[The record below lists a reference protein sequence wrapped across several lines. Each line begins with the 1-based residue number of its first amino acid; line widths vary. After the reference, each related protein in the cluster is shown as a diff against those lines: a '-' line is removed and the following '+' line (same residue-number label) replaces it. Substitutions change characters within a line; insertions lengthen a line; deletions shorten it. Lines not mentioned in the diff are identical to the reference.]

1 MLFLKLAP
9 ILIGCL
15 ELIPKGVDIETVKG
29 GDDIKNSIL
38 SVSLGLAIL
47 ASSAVAAEQ
56 KMTCRVTGKTMDQC
70 CCEMKGGK
78 FYCKLTKKTYD
89 QCCCDMK

>member
-1 MLFLKLAP
+1 M
-9 ILIGCL
+9 
-15 ELIPKGVDIETVKG
+15 
-29 GDDIKNSIL
+29 KNSIL
-38 SVSLGLAIL
+38 SIGLALAVL
-47 ASSAVAAEQ
+47 ASSALGASQ
-56 KMTCRVTGKTMDQC
+56 TITCRVTGKTMDKC

>member
-1 MLFLKLAP
+1 MKS
-9 ILIGCL
+9 
-15 ELIPKGVDIETVKG
+15 
-29 GDDIKNSIL
+29 SIL
-38 SVSLGLAIL
+38 SVGIAFVVLG
-47 ASSAVAAEQ
+47 SSAFGTEQ
-56 KMTCRVTGKTMDQC
+56 KMTCRVTGKAMDKC